1 MNNFSIIAK
10 HKGKKG
16 NQREREYGLE
26 GVGMS

>member
-16 NQREREYGLE
+16 NQREREYGLK
-26 GVGMS
+26 GVGRG